1 MGNHHRMKIFNI
13 SIHDLEVNMKSLLTR
28 LAMTRTGEL
37 KLATGGGWD
46 AALCTNPLEAAP
58 GGWGAPGSPGRGA
71 LSSTRALPGWHGV
84 GGTGQPRV
92 VRGRVCRTLQP
103 GHTPVSRNCSWGAGE
118 GGSEG
123 TVPVVQ

>member
-37 KLATGGGWD
+37 KQATGGGWD

-71 LSSTRALPGWHGV
+71 LSSTRALPGWCGFGRHRPAPSCAGQGLQGAAAWPHTSEQELFM
-84 GGTGQPRV
+84 GG
-92 VRGRVCRTLQP
+92 RGR
-103 GHTPVSRNCSWGAGE
+103 
-118 GGSEG
+118 GSEG